1 MIHIEKK
8 FLEKNFI
15 CDVLFL
21 KNKNMKQ
28 ACKNIKKLALLK
40 SDDWFIN
47 ELYSFCTFRL
57 FHNLKQLSF
66 RLLVTTAIK
75 NICIYP
81 WVSDSL
87 LPFT

>member
-1 MIHIEKK
+1 MVHMEKK
-8 FLEKNFI
+8 FLERNFI
-15 CDVLFL
+15 CNVLFL

-47 ELYSFCTFRL
+47 ELYSFCTFKL
-57 FHNLKQLSF
+57 FRNLKQLSF
-66 RLLVTTAIK
+66 RLLVTTAVK
-75 NICIYP
+75 NICICP
-81 WVSDSL
+81 WVSGSL